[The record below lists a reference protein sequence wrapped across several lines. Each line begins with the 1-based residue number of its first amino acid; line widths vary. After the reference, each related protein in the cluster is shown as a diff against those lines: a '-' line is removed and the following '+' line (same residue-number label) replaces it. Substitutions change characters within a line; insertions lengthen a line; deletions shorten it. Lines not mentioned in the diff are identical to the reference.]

1 MCEIEN
7 SPPGIFHI
15 SAGFLNTAFALD
27 GSSKDIYIV
36 NILEDSNKL
45 NLMEERIDLFYT
57 QDNENDVSVHFRAWA
72 VKYWGFLNSGF
83 STWNA
88 TQSMHSIYLELYT
101 LPCRSWGLVKWH
113 KLCDSGTIAIALNNK
128 LSFVSN
134 PGVYFVF
141 SVSICETLAG

>member
-1 MCEIEN
+1 MKMT
-7 SPPGIFHI
+7 SLSI
-15 SAGFLNTAFALD
+15 SE
-27 GSSKDIYIV
+27 
-36 NILEDSNKL
+36 LEL
-45 NLMEERIDLFYT
+45 
-57 QDNENDVSVHFRAWA
+57 
-72 VKYWGFLNSGF
+72 KYWGFLNSGF

-141 SVSICETLAG
+141 SVSNPCLHFIICDCVCEDDERGMVIVNNS

>member
-15 SAGFLNTAFALD
+15 SAGFLNTAFVLD

-57 QDNENDVSVHFRAWA
+57 QDNENDVSVHFRA
-72 VKYWGFLNSGF
+72 
-83 STWNA
+83 
-88 TQSMHSIYLELYT
+88 
-101 LPCRSWGLVKWH
+101 
-113 KLCDSGTIAIALNNK
+113 
-128 LSFVSN
+128 
-134 PGVYFVF
+134 
-141 SVSICETLAG
+141 